1 MKLAMP
7 VWNDCVSTV
16 LDFADYL
23 LVVDCE
29 SGTVRGRSLT
39 DFTGITMAQ
48 KVARLRELGIQVLL
62 CGAVSRP
69 MERMIMASGIDI
81 IPFLRGRV
89 NDVLDAYFSGRLLEP
104 AFILPGCRRGAGF
117 GRGMGRGRHGHGRPV
132 GRNNWKGWNV

>member
-29 SGTVRGRSLT
+29 SGTARGRSVT

-69 MERMIMASGIDI
+69 MERMIMASGIDV

-89 NDVLDAYFSGRLLEP
+89 NDVLNAYFSGGLREP
-104 AFILPGCRRGAGF
+104 AFMLPGCRRGTGF
-117 GRGMGRGRHGHGRPV
+117 GRGMGRGRHGHGRPG